1 MESHGVITLT
11 GKDWRTRRKP
21 VPVPLHPPQIPHG
34 HGLTRVWTRDSAVR
48 DDRITTWAMPRP
60 SDTVTVSIRLSKK
73 WLRLNQDSAGHR
85 LTASPQQ
92 TGRIERSA
100 CSSEAARQT
109 FSKAPATSRLPTFL
123 YLQAYLFPYDN
134 IIHKIRKFPA
144 KNDEKNLKQYL
155 KIKFYWKM

>member
-1 MESHGVITLT
+1 MSMESHGGITLT

-34 HGLTRVWTRDSAVR
+34 HGLNQVWTRDSVVR
-48 DDRITTWAMPRP
+48 DDRLTTWAMPRP

-100 CSSEAARQT
+100 CSSEAASQT
-109 FSKAPATSRLPTFL
+109 FSKAHSLPQAGYRRLFTYKPIYFHAVTL
-123 YLQAYLFPYDN
+123 YIKSENFPPRMMR
-134 IIHKIRKFPA
+134 KI
-144 KNDEKNLKQYL
+144 
-155 KIKFYWKM
+155 